1 MRLPRLKTSSLP
13 SLRTNTMTL
22 DRKENYGQ
30 GRGGR
35 QWRRIKQQVH
45 ERDEWTC
52 CACGQVRLDL
62 ECDHIVNKAEGGSDD
77 LSNLQ
82 SLCKPCH
89 DIKTLE
95 ESKRGLQ
102 R

>member
-1 MRLPRLKTSSLP
+1 MRLPRLKTTSLP
-13 SLRTNTMTL
+13 SLRSSTPTL
-22 DRKENYGQ
+22 NQENYGR

-35 QWRRIKQQVH
+35 AWRRIKQQVH

-52 CACGQVRLDL
+52 KHCGVVTMQL
-62 ECDHIVNKAEGGSDD
+62 ECDHIINQAEGGTDD

-95 ESKRGLQ
+95 ESKRGAG

>member
-1 MRLPRLKTSSLP
+1 MRLPKLGSSSLP
-13 SLRTNTMTL
+13 TL
-22 DRKENYGQ
+22 QSNHPTLPKPEKNYGK

-52 CACGQVRLDL
+52 CCCGRVTMDL
-62 ECDHIVNKAEGGSDD
+62 ECDHIVNTAQGGTDD
-77 LSNLQ
+77 MSNLQ

-89 DIKTLE
+89 DIKSLE
-95 ESKRGLQ
+95 ESKAGTQ
-102 R
+102 

>member
-1 MRLPRLKTSSLP
+1 MRLPRLKTNSLP
-13 SLRTNTMTL
+13 SITANTPTL
-22 DRKENYGQ
+22 EQKENYGR

-35 QWRRIKQQVH
+35 VWRRIKQQVH

-52 CACGQVRLDL
+52 CHCGVVTMQL

-89 DIKTLE
+89 DVKTLE
-95 ESKRGLQ
+95 ESKRGMG